1 MNLLAACIQ
10 GCLVNELETYVYA
23 TEDVTL
29 EQINTKF
36 MELAKDYGLVDETN
50 PNTEL
55 YTWCSI
61 HHLFQSPCYYIS
73 YATSVAAAFEIW
85 EMSLQDYEGAAD
97 AYLLF
102 TSYGF
107 ESGYLDTLEQAG
119 LGNPLDA
126 ESVAGIG
133 NAMMEYFDIENRLEA
148 LYGGGTGEEE
158 ETGETGSGT
167 ETDPDDPA
175 EEEPVYKQC
184 YIRSGESLSKIGQRY
199 QTDWRE
205 IARLSGLEAPYRIY
219 AGDTLLLPEDAVIQ
233 PETYT
238 VQAGDTLGKIA
249 AKLGMDWRIL
259 AEQLGIEAPY
269 TIYAGEVLTFTY

>member
-1 MNLLAACIQ
+1 
-10 GCLVNELETYVYA
+10 
-23 TEDVTL
+23 
-29 EQINTKF
+29 
-36 MELAKDYGLVDETN
+36 MELAKEYGIVDETN

-61 HHLFQSPCYYIS
+61 PHLFQSPCYYIS

-85 EMSLQDYEGAAD
+85 ELSLRDYEEAAD

-126 ESVAGIG
+126 ESVAGVG
-133 NAMMEYFDIENRLEA
+133 TAMMEYFDIENRLDA
-148 LYGGGTGEEE
+148 LYGGGDGIGEEE
-158 ETGETGSGT
+158 ETGETEETGSGT
-167 ETDPDDPA
+167 TEETGSETEADPDDSA
-175 EEEPVYKQC
+175 EEEPAYQQC
-184 YIRSGESLSKIGQRY
+184 YIRSGDSLSKIGQRY

-205 IARLSGLEAPYRIY
+205 IASLNGLEAPYRIY

-259 AEQLGIEAPY
+259 AEQLGLEAPY